1 MDDEKQIEAKWTK
14 KLKYS
19 SMDYH
24 LEEKLAMFISLPFS
38 RQSVHSVLQR
48 GENSTPD
55 LWAKSVHT
63 SPANLPALPSVW
75 FCQILTN
82 GFLTGLPQKQ
92 VKRLQVVENAA
103 ARIVMKCKQN
113 NNKNRSCH
121 SHS

>member
-48 GENSTPD
+48 GENSCSNFGR
-55 LWAKSVHT
+55 WA
-63 SPANLPALPSVW
+63 
-75 FCQILTN
+75 
-82 GFLTGLPQKQ
+82 FLGTAYL
-92 VKRLQVVENAA
+92 
-103 ARIVMKCKQN
+103 
-113 NNKNRSCH
+113 NRC
-121 SHS
+121 